1 MTVKNVSYNVK
12 DVHLRKIAVINAC
25 VVKEELC
32 KHLNVVA
39 KMDGLVLQIKLNV
52 KNAYLNA
59 ELVTIKKNVLNV
71 VPIDFCFHFVQTG
84 KKETL

>member
-39 KMDGLVLQIKLNV
+39 KMDILVL
-52 KNAYLNA
+52 
-59 ELVTIKKNVLNV
+59 
-71 VPIDFCFHFVQTG
+71 
-84 KKETL
+84 